1 MADMNLVQNVAQNVM
16 GKKPRNDNDE
26 TDTEDE
32 SSAVFKAIKGR
43 EKEMVLNSTG
53 GFVFTVSVPD
63 YVLRVLILGTTVPT
77 YYSSAKDLTSEA
89 VEFIKEKIAAGMGH
103 QILQITRD
111 VYLDGRAP
119 NHGMIAMVH
128 AMLCRAPDIELRLA
142 ALAFLTEYRTLSQ
155 LYTWKGMHKKVGDSK
170 GFGSAVKKALAKW
183 VLQTEPMQLAYQI
196 TKYQSRTSGTETWA
210 IRDLLRCAH
219 IKTGTGEDR
228 GHKVKNP
235 EVAMVGALTAQP
247 IDIVLR
253 YAVSGADEA
262 FKLATVAK
270 LNDHPVVVYLK
281 AVEQAKKLTYLDGD
295 RDTLI
300 GLIHAHRLTR
310 EHVPTW
316 GLKNPD
322 VLSALLMN
330 QDKTRVKMPM
340 TAFLRN
346 LNNLTAAG
354 VFDDVTA
361 LDLVCGQLRN
371 AKAISASRIHPVQ
384 VLLAWFTYKTGKGF
398 RGKNNWTPNQAV
410 CTALEDTFYLSFKN
424 VAPTNKRIF
433 FAIDCSGSM
442 TGTSACPGITNA
454 EAAALMAMV
463 FSRAESVNGNEPI
476 AQHKFMLFTSPY
488 KGGNNKGYGYGA
500 REPNGLYD
508 VSDLITHKAKFE
520 DVYKAVQR
528 SDFGSTN
535 ISMPIQHALNFREKF
550 DAFVVITDNEL
561 NNGSE
566 HPSQALKRYRTE
578 MNIPAKLV
586 VVATTATKFTIADPA
601 DNGMM
606 DICGFD
612 SHAPKIIQDFIRG
625 TVAVPDVPNPVI
637 ADDLIDDLADD
648 LDDFELIDGDAD

>member
-1 MADMNLVQNVAQNVM
+1 MADMNLVQNIAQNVM
-16 GKKPRNDNDE
+16 GKKPLNSNDE
-26 TDTEDE
+26 VEAG
-32 SSAVFKAIKGR
+32 SSVVKPINGR
-43 EKEMVLNSTG
+43 EKDMVLNSTG

-63 YVLRVLILGTTVPT
+63 YMILGTTAPT
-77 YYSSAKDLTSEA
+77 YYSSAKDLTSTA

-183 VLQTEPMQLAYQI
+183 VLQTEPMQLAYQV

-228 GHKVKNP
+228 GHKVKDAD
-235 EVAMVGALTAQP
+235 VAMVGALTAQP

-253 YAVSGADEA
+253 YTVSGADEA
-262 FKLATVAK
+262 FKLATIAK
-270 LNDHPVVVYLK
+270 LDAHPVVVYLK
-281 AVEQAKKLTYLDGD
+281 AVEQAKKLTVTENDILVS
-295 RDTLI
+295 
-300 GLIHAHRLTR
+300 LIHSHRLTR

-316 GLKNPD
+316 GLKNVD

-354 VFDDVTA
+354 VFDHATV
-361 LDLVCGQLRN
+361 LDIVCAQLRN
-371 AKAISASRIHPVQ
+371 TKAISASRIHPVQ

-398 RGKNNWTPNQAV
+398 RGKNTWTPNQEICA
-410 CTALEDTFYLSFKN
+410 ALEDTFYLSFKN

-433 FAIDCSGSM
+433 FGIDCSGSM
-442 TGTSACPGITNA
+442 TSASSCPGITNA

-463 FSRAESVNGNEPI
+463 FSRAESINGNEPF

-488 KGGNNKGYGYGA
+488 KGGNNNVYGYGA
-500 REPNGLYD
+500 REPNGLFD

-528 SDFGSTN
+528 SDFGSTD
-535 ISMPIQHALNFREKF
+535 ISMPIQNALKFREKY
-550 DAFVVITDNEL
+550 DAFIIITDNEL
-561 NNGSE
+561 NHGSE

-586 VVATTATKFTIADPA
+586 VVATTATKFMYVVSTAMLQRSFRISFAEP
-601 DNGMM
+601 
-606 DICGFD
+606 
-612 SHAPKIIQDFIRG
+612 
-625 TVAVPDVPNPVI
+625 
-637 ADDLIDDLADD
+637 
-648 LDDFELIDGDAD
+648 